1 MTIEMIITTILAAA
15 PSLLATIAV
24 AIFTAINKK
33 FTMKKIGEAVE
44 SVEMARAAITSSK
57 EYTELK
63 DQLVLVHKE
72 NVALKKTVN
81 ELLTKIDRVSRPTEE
96 E

>member
-33 FTMKKIGEAVE
+33 FTKEKVEEAVE